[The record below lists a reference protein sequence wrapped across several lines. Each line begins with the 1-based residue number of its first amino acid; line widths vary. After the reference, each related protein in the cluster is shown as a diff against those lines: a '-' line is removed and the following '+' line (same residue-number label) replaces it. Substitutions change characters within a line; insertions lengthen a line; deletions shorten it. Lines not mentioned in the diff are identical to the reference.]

1 MSIWTTAARFA
12 VNFRSRNEGKLVFT
26 LSAEARLL
34 TFAEC
39 DRFSMVFHNLV
50 LFSFI
55 IEPCWTM
62 INWTMTEAFLPG
74 TRMTHWLSLQHWC
87 REGSALVWPGSL
99 GPWVGTCGHW
109 VFICFIL
116 HDLNILHPSILDH
129 PRPTGY
135 DHYGKDIKRRSN
147 RWSFVPA
154 LRRSCTKHLR
164 PWLGPTCPEHKAWQT
179 NQSREL
185 QPGFTQS
192 LSITVT

>member
-1 MSIWTTAARFA
+1 MSVWTTATRFA

-39 DRFSMVFHNLV
+39 DRLSIILSCFPSSLNHAGPWW
-50 LFSFI
+50 
-55 IEPCWTM
+55 IEPWL
-62 INWTMTEAFLPG
+62 NHFLLAW

-99 GPWVGTCGHW
+99 SR
-109 VFICFIL
+109 
-116 HDLNILHPSILDH
+116 DLWSLSFHPSWFAHPSPLY

-179 NQSREL
+179 TWIAA
-185 QPGFTQS
+185 GFHAVFVHNS
-192 LSITVT
+192 HISKRNDKKI